1 MACPR
6 AIYLRAWSRCQWAQP
21 SHSLGETI
29 LWSVYLA
36 KWIGSGQASAANHP
50 RQPRL
55 SSHGRR
61 HGPAV
66 KPPSLPW
73 QHNIHQIENCMSMNI
88 NNRIEV
94 PAIQI
99 KVKVYPLTVC
109 TFFLHWNLAEPLLT
123 GSQYWWSNLLQVPT
137 RVMECPIRIVPPS
150 IFIQASALHPCHN
163 LDPVYG

>member
-6 AIYLRAWSRCQWAQP
+6 AIYLRAWSRCQWVQP

-94 PAIQI
+94 PTIQI

-109 TFFLHWNLAEPLLT
+109 TFFCIGILLNHSWQEASTGGLVFYRFLQESWNAQLELYHLLYLYKLPLST
-123 GSQYWWSNLLQVPT
+123 
-137 RVMECPIRIVPPS
+137 
-150 IFIQASALHPCHN
+150 CHN